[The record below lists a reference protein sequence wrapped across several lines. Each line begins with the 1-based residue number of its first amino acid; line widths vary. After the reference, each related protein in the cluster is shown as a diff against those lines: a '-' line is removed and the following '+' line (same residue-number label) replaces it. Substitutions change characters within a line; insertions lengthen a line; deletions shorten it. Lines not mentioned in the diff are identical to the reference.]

1 MDVQAYL
8 RRINYR
14 GELAPTAATLRELH
28 CAHMLAV
35 PFENLDIQLGRPILL
50 DEQALFD
57 KIVMRRRG
65 GFCYELNGL
74 FALLLRELG
83 FDVTLLAAGVARA
96 AGGFGPEFDHLTL
109 LVQSPLSFVPGQSPQ
124 SANHE
129 QLTEADTAHSPR
141 SPQPLIPNPQPPAW
155 LADVGFGDSFREPLR
170 FAEAI
175 EQAQDGRAYRLDRD
189 EEHFTLMQ
197 RDGAGWEPQYR
208 FTLQPHAHAE
218 YADMCRYH
226 QTSPESSFT
235 RKRVCTLATPNGR
248 ITLSELV
255 LIVTANGERT
265 EQVLPDQ
272 SAFQAALREHFRI
285 DLATQ

>member
-28 CAHMLAV
+28 RAHLLAV

-57 KIVMRRRG
+57 KIVTRRRG

-74 FALLLRELG
+74 FALLLRALG
-83 FDVTLLAAGVARA
+83 FEVTLLAAGVARA
-96 AGGFGPEFDHLTL
+96 DGGFGPEFDHLTL
-109 LVQSPLSFVPGQSPQ
+109 LVNVPSAEPTLPDLQSEV
-124 SANHE
+124 
-129 QLTEADTAHSPR
+129 
-141 SPQPLIPNPQPPAW
+141 W

-170 FAEAI
+170 FVEAI
-175 EQAQDGRAYRLDRD
+175 EQAQDGRAYRLDRGGA
-189 EEHFTLMQ
+189 HFTLMQ
-197 RDGAGWEPQYR
+197 RAGLDWEPQYR
-208 FTLQPHAHAE
+208 FTLQPHAQAE

-235 RKRVCTLATPNGR
+235 RKRVCTLATLAGR

-255 LIVTANGERT
+255 LIVTAHGERI

-272 SAFQAALREHFRI
+272 PAFQAALREHFGI

>member
-14 GELAPTAATLRELH
+14 GELAPTAATLRDLH

-35 PFENLDIQLGRPILL
+35 PFENLDIHLGRSILL

-57 KIVMRRRG
+57 KIVTHRRG

-96 AGGFGPEFDHLTL
+96 DGSFGPEFDHLTL
-109 LVQSPLSFVPGQSPQ
+109 LVQSPLSVVLGQSPQ
-124 SANHE
+124 PTNHE
-129 QLTEADTAHSPR
+129 QLTEADTAHSLR
-141 SPQPLIPNPQPPAW
+141 NPQPLIPSPQPPAW

-170 FAEAI
+170 FVKAI
-175 EQAQDGRAYRLDRD
+175 EQAQDGRAYRLDHD
-189 EEHFTLMQ
+189 QEHFTLMQ
-197 RDGAGWEPQYR
+197 RDAAGWEPQYR
-208 FTLQPHAHAE
+208 FTLQPHVQAE
-218 YADMCRYH
+218 YADMCHYH

-235 RKRVCTLATPNGR
+235 RKRVCTLATPAGR
-248 ITLSELV
+248 ITLSDLA
-255 LIVTANGERT
+255 LIVTAHGEHT
-265 EQVLPDQ
+265 EQVLPDD
-272 SAFQAALREHFRI
+272 SAFQTALYEHFGV
-285 DLATQ
+285 DLALG